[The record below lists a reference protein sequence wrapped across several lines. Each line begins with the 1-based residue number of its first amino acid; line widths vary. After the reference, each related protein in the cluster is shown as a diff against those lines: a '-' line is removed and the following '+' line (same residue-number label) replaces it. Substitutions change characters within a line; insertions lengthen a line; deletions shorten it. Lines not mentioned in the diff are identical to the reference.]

1 MSASGAGGGR
11 ASPGHHS
18 LPGNPGSSSLYDLD
32 HHGHKTIW
40 VRGRL
45 KKPHWEAIENGD
57 FATVL
62 KWIQMVDSNIDDT
75 DLDGKCAIH
84 WCALSGNLNM
94 MKLLLKLGAKLDVVT
109 VRGIAPLAFAAGCCL
124 SSPIISSGRW
134 LDADDA
140 RCDGRASRLY

>member
-1 MSASGAGGGR
+1 M
-11 ASPGHHS
+11 
-18 LPGNPGSSSLYDLD
+18 
-32 HHGHKTIW
+32 
-40 VRGRL
+40 RGRL

-109 VRGIAPLAFAAGCCL
+109 VRALCCWPLLLVVA
-124 SSPIISSGRW
+124 
-134 LDADDA
+134 
-140 RCDGRASRLY
+140 